1 MISTPTFESF
11 EPPTRTF
18 SIQSLSTNVIYIE
31 IGCNKVNTKN
41 ENIFNFI
48 DDSTVSSMFR
58 TAKTRLF
65 QSKYM
70 PYFIFGAVKL
80 VELSV
85 Y

>member
-1 MISTPTFESF
+1 MVSTPTFESF

-48 DDSTVSSMFR
+48 DDWTVSSMFR

-65 QSKYM
+65 PTKYT
-70 PYFIFGAVKL
+70 PYFILGR
-80 VELSV
+80 
-85 Y
+85 